1 MPEMKH
7 WREDPEEELAR
18 LIPTNELTD
27 FWTSNIHTV
36 VEPGETAVLIKDG
49 NIEEALTQQRIS
61 NIAGGFGN
69 WLSQKLEAKEKF
81 DILMVDNKPFRIEIG
96 VEGMSA
102 DDVAQTGTAK
112 LMLRLNHEN
121 SNRIIGV
128 LREKAIKVKKGF
140 FRKRTVVE
148 GFETFLTRSS
158 IEQMLAEEARAKVF
172 RKVINKYNAKDLGN
186 NAEVDEDVSTS
197 LKIELRKT
205 LDLWGMNIEDAYV
218 NWSPNAYQSWK
229 AQRAPTT
236 WLKRAQLED
245 KESDSALDFEFD
257 KKRMARDSQREDLD
271 FEASKKRKARGGE
284 EEDID
289 FELAKK
295 RKIRER
301 ELRKMERDF
310 EDDDQFSDLS
320 KKQKQLAIRKQIALE
335 EARME
340 AELAEMKAGSSVKV
354 QSIESQGDAAE
365 LEKLIGVKQ
374 KMSDQKMARKGQDQK
389 HELEMAR
396 LKADVDKTVGVAQAN
411 ATAEVLRRKTESK
424 ESKKNVKRR
433 S

>member
-1 MPEMKH
+1 MKH
-7 WREDPEEELAR
+7 WREDPDEELAR
-18 LIPTNELTD
+18 LIPTNKLTD
-27 FWTSNIHTV
+27 FWTTNIHTV

-49 NIEEALTQQRIS
+49 SIQEVLTQQRIS
-61 NIAGGFGN
+61 NLAGGFGK
-69 WLSQKLEAKEKF
+69 WLTQKMAMDEKF

-96 VEGMSA
+96 VEGMSM

-172 RKVINKYNAKDLGN
+172 RKVINKYHAKDLGN

-205 LDLWGMNIEDAYV
+205 LDLWGMSIEDAFV

-245 KESDSALDFEFD
+245 KESDDALDFEFD
-257 KKRMARDSQREDLD
+257 KKRMSRDSQRDDLD
-271 FEASKKRKARGGE
+271 FAAAKKRKLRGVE
-284 EEDID
+284 EEDVD
-289 FELAKK
+289 FEIAKK

-310 EDDDQFSDLS
+310 DDDDEFSDLS
-320 KKQKQLAIRKQIALE
+320 KKQKQLAIKKQIAME
-335 EARME
+335 EAKME

-354 QSIESQGDAAE
+354 QSIESQGDANE
-365 LEKLIGVKQ
+365 LEKLMGVKQ

-396 LKADVDKTVGVAQAN
+396 LKADVDKTVGVAQAT

>member
-271 FEASKKRKARGGE
+271 FEASKKRKTRGGE

>member
-1 MPEMKH
+1 MKH
-7 WREDPEEELAR
+7 WREDPDEELAR
-18 LIPTNELTD
+18 LIPTNKLTD
-27 FWTSNIHTV
+27 FWTTNIHTV

-49 NIEEALTQQRIS
+49 SIQEVLTQQRIS
-61 NIAGGFGN
+61 NLAGGFGN
-69 WLSQKLEAKEKF
+69 WLTQKMAMDEKF

-96 VEGMSA
+96 VEGMSM

-172 RKVINKYNAKDLGN
+172 RKVINKYHAKDLGN

-205 LDLWGMNIEDAYV
+205 LDLWGMSIEDAYV

-245 KESDSALDFEFD
+245 KEADDSLNFEFD
-257 KKRMARDSQREDLD
+257 KKRMSRDSQREDLD

-284 EEDID
+284 DEDID

-310 EDDDQFSDLS
+310 EDDDEFSDLS
-320 KKQKQLAIRKQIALE
+320 KKQKQLAIKKQLALE
-335 EARME
+335 EAKME

-365 LEKLIGVKQ
+365 LEKLMGVKQ
-374 KMSDQKMARKGQDQK
+374 KMSAQKMARKGQDQK

-396 LKADVDKTVGVAQAN
+396 LKADVDKTVGVAQAT

>member
-1 MPEMKH
+1 MKH
-7 WREDPEEELAR
+7 WREDPDEELAR
-18 LIPTNELTD
+18 LIPTNKLTD
-27 FWTSNIHTV
+27 FWTTNIHTV

-49 NIEEALTQQRIS
+49 SIQEVLTQQRIS
-61 NIAGGFGN
+61 NLAGGFGN
-69 WLSQKLEAKEKF
+69 WLTQKMAMDEKF

-96 VEGMSA
+96 VEGMSM

-172 RKVINKYNAKDLGN
+172 RKVINKYHAKDLGN

-205 LDLWGMNIEDAYV
+205 LDLWGMSIEDAFV

-245 KESDSALDFEFD
+245 KESDDSLDFEFD
-257 KKRMARDSQREDLD
+257 KKRMARDSQRDDLD
-271 FEASKKRKARGGE
+271 FVASKKRKLRGAE
-284 EEDID
+284 EEDVD

-295 RKIRER
+295 RKLRER
-301 ELRKMERDF
+301 ELRKMDLEFDD
-310 EDDDQFSDLS
+310 EDEFSGLS
-320 KKQKQLAIRKQIALE
+320 KKQKQLAMKKGIALE
-335 EARME
+335 EAKME
-340 AELAEMKAGSSVKV
+340 AELAEMKAGSSAKV
-354 QSIESQGDAAE
+354 QGIESQSDVAE
-365 LEKLIGVKQ
+365 LQNLMSVKQ

-396 LKADVDKTVGVAQAN
+396 LKADVDKTVGVAQAT

-424 ESKKNVKRR
+424 DSKKNVKRR

>member
-7 WREDPEEELAR
+7 WREDPDEELAR
-18 LIPTNELTD
+18 LIPMNKLTD
-27 FWTSNIHTV
+27 FWTTNIHTV

-49 NIEEALTQQRIS
+49 SIQEVLTQQRIS
-61 NIAGGFGN
+61 NLAGGFGN
-69 WLSQKLEAKEKF
+69 WLTQKMAMDEKF

-96 VEGMSA
+96 VEGMSM

-158 IEQMLAEEARAKVF
+158 IEQMLAEEARAKVI
-172 RKVINKYNAKDLGN
+172 RKVINKYHAKDLGN

-205 LDLWGMNIEDAYV
+205 LDLWGMSIEDAFV

-245 KESDSALDFEFD
+245 KESDDSLDFEFD
-257 KKRMARDSQREDLD
+257 KKRMARDSQRDDLD
-271 FEASKKRKARGGE
+271 FVASKKRKLRGAE
-284 EEDID
+284 EEDVD

-295 RKIRER
+295 RKLRER
-301 ELRKMERDF
+301 ELRKMDREF
-310 EDDDQFSDLS
+310 DDADEFSDLS
-320 KKQKQLAIRKQIALE
+320 KKQKQLAMKKQIALE
-335 EARME
+335 ESKME
-340 AELAEMKAGSSVKV
+340 SELAEMKAGSSVKV

-365 LEKLIGVKQ
+365 LEKLMGVKQ
-374 KMSDQKMARKGQDQK
+374 KMSNQKMARKGQDQK

-396 LKADVDKTVGVAQAN
+396 LKADVDKTVGVAQAT

-424 ESKKNVKRR
+424 DSKKNVKRR